1 MQTRYTDGRITIRPY
16 QFSDMDELLAAS
28 LESSR
33 EVYPWLEW
41 CKPGYSAQDTEAWIR
56 YQREMW
62 SNHREFNF
70 IVIDTDTRAVLGGIG
85 LNHLHPTDRCANLGY
100 WMRTS
105 QTGKG
110 YATAAVRLVARF
122 AFQETDLLR
131 LEIVVNVANFAS
143 QRVAEKAGAHKEGVL
158 RNRIFM
164 HGATH
169 DAFLFSLIPQDL
181 AP

>member
-1 MQTRYTDGRITIRPY
+1 
-16 QFSDMDELLAAS
+16 MDELLAAS
-28 LESSR
+28 RESSR

-41 CKPGYSAQDTEAWIR
+41 CKPGYSLQDTEAWIR

-62 SNHREFNF
+62 SNNREFHF
-70 IVIDTDTRAVLGGIG
+70 IVIDTDTRATLGGVG
-85 LNHLHPTDRCANLGY
+85 LNHLHPIDRFANLGY

-110 YATAAVRLVARF
+110 YATAAVGLVARF
-122 AFQETDLLR
+122 AFQETALLR
-131 LEIVVNVANFAS
+131 LEIVVNVANHAS

-169 DAFLFSLIPQDL
+169 DAILFSLIAQDI
-181 AP
+181 AR

>member
-1 MQTRYTDGRITIRPY
+1 
-16 QFSDMDELLAAS
+16 MDELLAAS
-28 LESSR
+28 RESSQ

-41 CKPGYSAQDTEAWIR
+41 CKPGYSLQDTEAWIR

-62 SNHREFNF
+62 SNNREFHF
-70 IVIDTDTRAVLGGIG
+70 IVIDTDTRATLGGVG
-85 LNHLHPTDRCANLGY
+85 LNHLHPIDRFANLGY

-122 AFQETDLLR
+122 AFQETALLR
-131 LEIVVNVANFAS
+131 LEIVINVANHAS

-169 DAFLFSLIPQDL
+169 DAILFSLIAQDVIR
-181 AP
+181 